1 MHRTYGRLICKNNES
16 TKYLKVLSKEIKQN
30 YLFSMR
36 RVTTVQVLAV
46 GFVAVGDQVSAV
58 VVCNYYIFN
67 GACHARPFCVT

>member
-30 YLFSMR
+30 YVVALGS
-36 RVTTVQVLAV
+36 VIVVQVLTV